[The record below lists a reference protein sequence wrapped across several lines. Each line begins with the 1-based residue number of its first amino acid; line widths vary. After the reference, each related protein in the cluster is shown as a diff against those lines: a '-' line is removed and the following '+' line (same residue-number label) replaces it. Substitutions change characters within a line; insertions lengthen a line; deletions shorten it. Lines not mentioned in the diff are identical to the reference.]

1 MESSDIETLCGPGAF
16 DSFGLPLAFIGSVSS
31 RLPWALIAAA
41 SLALVAGCITPSIPI
56 PPPDPSEMRI
66 PINAATGTATFSYGP
81 EVNYAGALVY
91 VYDRTR
97 EVGVIAHARADGSVG
112 PSQAFP
118 AGDGDNVSVSFQTAD
133 EVVSACVVIGTASP
147 VPANFCT
154 Q

>member
-1 MESSDIETLCGPGAF
+1 
-16 DSFGLPLAFIGSVSS
+16 VSS
-31 RLPWALIAAA
+31 RLPCPRFLIAAA
-41 SLALVAGCITPSIPI
+41 LATLVGGCITPSIPI

-66 PINAATGTATFSYGP
+66 PIDVTSGTATFSYGP
-81 EVNYAGALVY
+81 ETNYAGALVY

-112 PSQAFP
+112 PTQPFP

-133 EVVSACVVIGTASP
+133 DVVAACVVIRANSP
-147 VPANFCT
+147 IPANFCT